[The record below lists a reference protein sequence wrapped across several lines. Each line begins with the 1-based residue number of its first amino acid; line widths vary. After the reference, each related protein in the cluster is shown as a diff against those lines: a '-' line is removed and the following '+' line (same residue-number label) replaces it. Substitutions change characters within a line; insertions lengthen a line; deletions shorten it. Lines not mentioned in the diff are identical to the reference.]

1 MAEKIDPKLCNVS
14 ENLGVLLDKALC
26 EEDFRWK
33 LVTEP
38 DKILAQYEIT
48 DDSDLEVV
56 YGMIEQ
62 LKIFVTNRAKALT
75 GGNFTENFK
84 KANPNLTYSDAM
96 NYKKAH
102 NQ

>member
-1 MAEKIDPKLCNVS
+1 MPEKIDPKLCNVS

-26 EEDFRWK
+26 EENFRWQ

-38 DKILAQYEIT
+38 EKILEQYGVT
-48 DDSDLEVV
+48 DDNDLKVV
-56 YGMIEQ
+56 YKMIEQ
-62 LKIFVTNRAKALT
+62 LKVFVANRAKALV
-75 GGNFTENFK
+75 GDECTENFK

-96 NYKKAH
+96 EYKKAH

>member
-1 MAEKIDPKLCNVS
+1 MPEKIDPKLCNVS

-26 EEDFRWK
+26 EENFRWQ

-38 DKILAQYEIT
+38 KEILEQYGIT
-48 DDSDLEVV
+48 DDNDLKVV
-56 YGMIEQ
+56 YTMIEQ
-62 LKIFVTNRAKALT
+62 LKVFVANRAKALV
-75 GGNFTENFK
+75 GDECTENFK

-96 NYKKAH
+96 EYKKAH